1 MGRSRNWH
9 THAYDLIEEAFVEP
23 PLARRRRLK
32 AQSKDGKKAQVVDR
46 SGSNAHLEHS
56 AKRLKTVAAEQ
67 RVLRVPQWDMR
78 KAAEAMKRAGVTGV
92 VSNLCGARVR
102 RVRAGG

>member
-1 MGRSRNWH
+1 MRRSRTWH
-9 THAYDLIEEAFVEP
+9 TRAYDMIEDAFVEP

-32 AQSKDGKKAQVVDR
+32 AAAKDGKKAQVVDR
-46 SGSNAHLEHS
+46 SGSVAHLEHS
-56 AKRLKTVAAEQ
+56 AKRLKTAVAEE
-67 RVLRVPQWDMR
+67 RVLRVPNWDMR
-78 KAAEAMKRAGVTGV
+78 KAADAMQRAGVSGV